1 MSRPDDELRT
11 RLDRGAAKPSLG
23 CSDAPMQLGH
33 RRIVDREVIFGLIM
47 MATKGSAIGMPATS
61 VRQADEVG
69 AVRAAPTAASMAVT
83 RTGDDRT
90 APRRG
95 RNGVEDG
102 PTRLCWSARNA
113 NLFAGEES
121 RVGPLREDDRGGADP
136 GRTCPIEPA
145 GGSAGCRTGRSRS
158 WPRPSPHRS
167 RTTDASSDRTPP
179 LPSSGR
185 GDRESAV
192 SAEGELAALLRPDRN
207 SERHAASRVS
217 SIFACG
223 WRPCR

>member
-113 NLFAGEES
+113 NPFAGEES
-121 RVGPLREDDRGGADP
+121 RDAPLRHR
-136 GRTCPIEPA
+136 
-145 GGSAGCRTGRSRS
+145 RSRLQPS
-158 WPRPSPHRS
+158 FGQISPLKRPFGALA
-167 RTTDASSDRTPP
+167 TDWERRKRATFRDQ
-179 LPSSGR
+179 R
-185 GDRESAV
+185 GT
-192 SAEGELAALLRPDRN
+192 
-207 SERHAASRVS
+207 
-217 SIFACG
+217 
-223 WRPCR
+223 